1 MANQH
6 SDTRIAPTA
15 PDDPS
20 PDRATDIGVG
30 QGLSVWPVAQRS
42 AAAQR
47 RGRLVTGSCAHPAR
61 MLPHLTAHAIQ
72 THTAQGDIMLDP
84 LICIGTTLVEAVHA
98 GRNAVGVEVESGWA
112 ALAEAHIALARAHGV
127 AGFASRLALRLVEVC
142 TDPHDIAADFGGD
155 PHLHTAAHA
164 KARSYRAI
172 TGPTQLADLDTPR
185 SQVTLL
191 VWRWPRPTAWPT
203 KSITLF
209 AACHL
214 IMARSGRVVA
224 AVRSAEPGRPGA
236 SHAEHMARLLPAAQD
251 AGFRHVLQIVAVG
264 GGGDARGKFV
274 YYATSDE
281 AAHAA
286 RDPAAGARVP
296 HRPARLHARGSP

>member
-6 SDTRIAPTA
+6 SDTHIAPTA

-20 PDRATDIGVG
+20 PDRATDIGVEH
-30 QGLSVWPVAQRS
+30 GLSVWPVAQRS

-47 RGRLVTGSCAHPAR
+47 RGRFVAGSSAHPAR
-61 MLPHLTAHAIQ
+61 TLPDLAAHAI
-72 THTAQGDIMLDP
+72 HTYSEPGDIVLDP
-84 LICIGTTLVEAVHA
+84 LAGIGTTLVEAVHA
-98 GRNAVGVEVESGWA
+98 GRNAVGVEVEAGWA
-112 ALAEAHIALARAHGV
+112 ALAEANIALARAHGV

-142 TDPHDIAADFGGD
+142 TDPHDFGGD

-264 GGGDARGKFV
+264 GGGDARGRFV

-286 RDPAAGARVP
+286 RDPAAGARVCHIDLLAFMP
-296 HRPARLHARGSP
+296 VGRHD